1 LNASGGFSR
10 PMCQVEKSINQQR
23 IHPQQRKRTDQP
35 PSHQQ
40 QYLNKTSNST
50 QEFKQIVCFS
60 FNELFI
66 GAQVDVEREEFV
78 AIWVGDPGAFF
89 VWQETHLDE
98 LHDVLVAELDDVVD
112 LVFNDVYHDVHLS
125 KGLLPSTELPRNKI

>member
-1 LNASGGFSR
+1 
-10 PMCQVEKSINQQR
+10 M
-23 IHPQQRKRTDQP
+23 
-35 PSHQQ
+35 
-40 QYLNKTSNST
+40 
-50 QEFKQIVCFS
+50 
-60 FNELFI
+60 
-66 GAQVDVEREEFV
+66 EREEFV

-125 KGLLPSTELPRNKI
+125 KGLLPSTELPRNKIWVFLDRIVLIQGRPEALLIMQNVEMGLSHII